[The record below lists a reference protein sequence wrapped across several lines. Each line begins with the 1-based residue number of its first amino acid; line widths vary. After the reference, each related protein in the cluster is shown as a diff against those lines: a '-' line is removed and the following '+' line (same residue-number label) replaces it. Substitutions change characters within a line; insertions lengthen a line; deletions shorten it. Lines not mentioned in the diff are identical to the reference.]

1 MTDEAY
7 QAMLTRLSAMREKS
21 KVVCAAKK
29 AARAAPAE
37 PEPEPEPAAPER
49 SAVAKFAE
57 QVEPVTFS
65 DSQPPDR
72 EDVMPTPLPPPPR
85 KAPARKARPIPIA
98 APPQPREMD
107 EAELDRYFQAKYK
120 WKTAYAAPPPQQ
132 APPPQPMATAVR
144 HTAQDQIRTR
154 VNDEVM
160 KMAMKSVFPD
170 WA

>member
-1 MTDEAY
+1 MPRKREDMTDEAY

-37 PEPEPEPAAPER
+37 PAAPAAPEPAAPEP
-49 SAVAKFAE
+49 
-57 QVEPVTFS
+57 EPVTFN

-72 EDVMPTPLPPPPR
+72 EDDMPTPLPPPPR
-85 KAPARKARPIPIA
+85 KAPARKTRPVPIA